1 MALPIAPFAVT
12 AARYGTIAA
21 VAYLASRRINRSQ
34 THQGTEDA
42 MDRVDEGLSANRPTD
57 RQQVN
62 GSVRY
67 RRIIRIGRRG
77 PGVEVDIVGLGRIK
91 FRRV

>member
-1 MALPIAPFAVT
+1 MALPIAPIAIT
-12 AARYGTIAA
+12 AARYGTVAA
-21 VAYLASRRINRSQ
+21 VAYLASRRISRLQ
-34 THQGTEDA
+34 TRQETEDA
-42 MDRVDEGLSANRPTD
+42 LDRVEEGLSANRPTD

-62 GSVRY
+62 GSARF

-77 PGVEVDIVGLGRIK
+77 PGVEIDIVGLGRVK